1 MMIQRGMRRSR
12 RPSRWSALVGAA
24 ALVTSLA
31 ACGGGAKGVVVNLYG
46 GASGTGFDKILADC
60 NKQAAGRYKI
70 VGNLLPSDAD
80 GQRDQ
85 FVRRLAAKDSGMDL
99 LGMDVTWTAE
109 FATAGW
115 IRELTGDQKSQ
126 ATAHTLQPPID
137 TATWQGK
144 LYGVPRTTNVQLLWY
159 RKSLVPKPPTTFDQ
173 MISMAKQLKAQ
184 GKPYEI
190 GLTAAQYEGYVV
202 NVNNLVT
209 AFGGRIVN
217 QDSSAPAVDDKTVE
231 ALTLLKKLATS
242 GLTSS
247 SLSNAQEPE
256 VFADLQSG
264 RSAFSLNWPY
274 VLSAMRTANPAVV
287 NDLGY
292 AAYPTVREGE
302 TPKVTL
308 GGMNYAISTYSKHPA
323 ESFQAAMCLRDQK
336 NALSAALDAGDVP
349 ALATV
354 FELPEFKKAYPMS
367 EIMLTELKNAVPRP
381 RSPVY
386 QNISTIVS
394 TTLSPPAAIDPQASA
409 KELRSSIQDAIEGK
423 GILP

>member
-1 MMIQRGMRRSR
+1 MRIQRRTGAS
-12 RPSRWSALVGAA
+12 PWASLLGVTAL
-24 ALVTSLA
+24 LTSLA
-31 ACGGGAKGVVVNLYG
+31 ACSSGPEGTVVNLYG
-46 GASGTGFDKILADC
+46 GASGTNFDKILADC
-60 NKQAAGRYKI
+60 NQQAAGRYTI

-85 FVRRLAAKDSGMDL
+85 LVRRLAAHDEGMDL
-99 LGMDVTWTAE
+99 LGMDVVWTAE
-109 FATAGW
+109 FAEAGW
-115 IRELTGDQKSQ
+115 VRELTGDQKTQ
-126 ATAHTLQPPID
+126 ATANTLQPPID
-137 TATWQGK
+137 TATWKDK
-144 LYGVPRTTNVQLLWY
+144 LYGIPRTTNVQLLWY
-159 RKSLVPKPPTTFDQ
+159 RKSLVPTPPKTWDE
-173 MISMAKQLKAQ
+173 MISMAQQLKSQ

-209 AFGGRIVN
+209 AYGGTLVN
-217 QDSSAPAVDDKTVE
+217 EDSTAPTVDDKTVQ

-256 VFADLQSG
+256 VFADLEAG

-274 VLSAMRTANPAVV
+274 VLSAMRTAKP
-287 NDLGY
+287 DLVDDLAY
-292 AAYPTVREGE
+292 APFPSVSGD

-308 GGMNYAISTYSKHPA
+308 GGMNYGISTYSKHPDEA
-323 ESFQAAMCLRDQK
+323 FDAAMCMRNEK
-336 NALSAALDAGDVP
+336 NALSAALDNGDVP

-354 FELPEFKKAYPMS
+354 FDNPEFIKAYPMKDAL
-367 EIMLTELKNAVPRP
+367 LTELKNAVPRP
-381 RSPVY
+381 VSPVY

-394 TTLSPPAAIDPQASA
+394 TTLSPPQDINPQASA
-409 KELRSSIQDAIEGK
+409 DELRNSIKDAIEGK